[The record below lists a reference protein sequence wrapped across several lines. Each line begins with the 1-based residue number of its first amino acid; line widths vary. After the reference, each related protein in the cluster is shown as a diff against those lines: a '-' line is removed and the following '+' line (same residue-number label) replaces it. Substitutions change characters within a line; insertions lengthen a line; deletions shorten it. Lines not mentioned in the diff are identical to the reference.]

1 MKADKYIKIL
11 EENVLHYW
19 PNLKS
24 GLKGNDHPLLF
35 QEDNAKA
42 HVNKDTKKFFLK
54 KYNFSSF
61 LASPKCR
68 LKLNKKCLGF
78 TPGWF
83 IKS

>member
-42 HVNKDTKKFFLK
+42 HVNKDTK
-54 KYNFSSF
+54 NSF
-61 LASPKCR
+61 
-68 LKLNKKCLGF
+68 
-78 TPGWF
+78 
-83 IKS
+83 